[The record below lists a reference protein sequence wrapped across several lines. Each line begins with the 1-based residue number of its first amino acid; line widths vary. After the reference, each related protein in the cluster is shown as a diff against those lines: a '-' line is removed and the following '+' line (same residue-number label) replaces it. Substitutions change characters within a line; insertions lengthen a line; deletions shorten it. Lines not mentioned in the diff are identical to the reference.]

1 MKIGGLDTISGKTQ
15 VHQESAVKNIQTR
28 NDNSAKE
35 LDRNGETVA
44 DWQVSDS
51 FLKKA
56 VEKANQTMTMQN
68 RYLEFKIHEKTN
80 EIIVKV
86 IDSETKEVIREIPSE
101 KILDMFASMLELAG
115 LLMDERR

>member
-51 FLKKA
+51 FLKKSRGKGKPDHDHA
-56 VEKANQTMTMQN
+56 EPLSGIQN
-68 RYLEFKIHEKTN
+68 
-80 EIIVKV
+80 
-86 IDSETKEVIREIPSE
+86 P
-101 KILDMFASMLELAG
+101 
-115 LLMDERR
+115 